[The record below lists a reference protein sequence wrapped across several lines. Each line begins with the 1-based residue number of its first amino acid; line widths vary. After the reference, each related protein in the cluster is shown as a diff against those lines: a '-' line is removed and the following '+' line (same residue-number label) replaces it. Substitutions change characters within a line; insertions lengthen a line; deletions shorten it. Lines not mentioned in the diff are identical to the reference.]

1 MKSGNRHLLLAALC
15 VALLT
20 WSLPPFASNAAGQ
33 QVQPAPAPAAPA
45 APAPPGGLSVPVAP
59 SVKLEALLNGLVKT
73 HDRIKAAEASV
84 QAAEHMIGRAKG
96 AYYPKVDVTVQGGRE
111 DITYGMQNTTTRWRN
126 QEDIKLTQLIYDFG
140 GTPGAVS
147 LYEGARK
154 EFQAKLDQTRQEVLI
169 QGITAYLQII
179 RSREMLKYAI
189 RSEDNI
195 KRLSGMQEAL
205 VRRGAAFS
213 YEELQVKGQ
222 LAGSQA
228 QRVNVER
235 ALATAKNNFRSIF
248 GYEPSPEDAEA
259 FSVPEMP
266 PNAIPQ
272 SLEAAIEKALVENP
286 FLVELNHTVE
296 RQTGDQAARRAAL
309 FPKFEAIG
317 ERQRK
322 EQDQGAYGERVE
334 SRATLQMTYN
344 LFSGFSDLE
353 NVRSSKSEMLATRK
367 TILDRRRTIEEKVR
381 NAWLDLMTLRKNVE
395 LYENQ
400 ANITWEFLGL
410 VKKKKA
416 MGGEVGL
423 LDILV
428 GERDYIGAISAK
440 VTADIDTIIAGY
452 TLLYQMGQ
460 VTVDLVGKQE

>member
-1 MKSGNRHLLLAALC
+1 VVLATPYLVPGAAAQQARP
-15 VALLT
+15 VAE
-20 WSLPPFASNAAGQ
+20 PPVDQ
-33 QVQPAPAPAAPA
+33 
-45 APAPPGGLSVPVAP
+45 SVPVP
-59 SVKLEALLNGLVKT
+59 RSVKLEALLKDLVKT
-73 HDRIKAAEASV
+73 HDRIKAAEAGL
-84 QAAEHMIGRAKG
+84 QAAQHLVGRAKG
-96 AYYPKVDVTVQGGRE
+96 AYFPKLDVTVQGGRE

-126 QEDIKLTQLIYDFG
+126 EEDIKLTQLLYDFG
-140 GTPGAVS
+140 GTPGSVA

-154 EFQAKLDQTRQEVLI
+154 EFAAKLDQARQEVLI
-169 QGITAYLQII
+169 QGITSYLQVI
-179 RSREMLKYAI
+179 RARETLKYAI

-205 VRRGAAFS
+205 VQRGAAFS

-235 ALATAKNNFRSIF
+235 SLATAKNNFRAVF
-248 GYEPSPEDAEA
+248 GYEPSPEDVEA
-259 FSVPEMP
+259 FTVPELP
-266 PNAIPQ
+266 GGAIPKT
-272 SLEAAIEKALVENP
+272 LEAAIDKALVENP
-286 FLVELNHTVE
+286 FLVEIGHTIE

-322 EQDQGAYGERVE
+322 EQDQGAFGERVE

-353 NVRSSKSEMLATRK
+353 NVRSSKAEQISTRK
-367 TILDRRRTIEEKVR
+367 TLLDRRRGVEERVR
-381 NAWLDLMTLRKNVE
+381 NAWVDLMTLRKNVE

-428 GERDYIGAISAK
+428 GERDYISAISAK
-440 VTADIDTIIAGY
+440 VAADIDTIIAGY

-460 VTVDLVGKQE
+460 VTVDLVGKQN